1 MKRFLLCVVTLL
13 SCLFLHA
20 APPVWADAVFD
31 DCRGKYLDYG
41 GQMTL
46 RQMCSGKYNGTYRVK
61 YYDSYFGTWI
71 GEYKVSSGGS
81 QFCCTIEFY
90 AYLDDSCINK
100 VYVGYMMSST
110 PRQVNGKDYYTW
122 SFYSPDREE
131 IAEDYRD
138 DSTDDRFPDELP
150 VFQLFFGEQEQ

>member
-61 YYDSYFGTWI
+61 YYDSYFGT
-71 GEYKVSSGGS
+71 
-81 QFCCTIEFY
+81 
-90 AYLDDSCINK
+90 
-100 VYVGYMMSST
+100 
-110 PRQVNGKDYYTW
+110 
-122 SFYSPDREE
+122 
-131 IAEDYRD
+131 
-138 DSTDDRFPDELP
+138 
-150 VFQLFFGEQEQ
+150 